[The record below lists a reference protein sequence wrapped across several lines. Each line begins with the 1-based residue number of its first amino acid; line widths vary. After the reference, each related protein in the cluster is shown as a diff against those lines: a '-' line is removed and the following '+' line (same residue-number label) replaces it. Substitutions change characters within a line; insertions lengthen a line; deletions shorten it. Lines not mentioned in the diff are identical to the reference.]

1 MRAPEHRPALAAC
14 AALAALLL
22 ATASRTV
29 SAASQIYGSF
39 PEIDASARS
48 VALGGNLAA
57 LAAGAEALGSNP
69 SGLLDV
75 DAREVTFGYAD
86 LFGLGL
92 VSHSS
97 AQAVWPLLAKSVQW
111 EGGEIRTVRRPPPA
125 NHALGLAVTN
135 LSTDIEPDRY
145 DETQLTLAF
154 ASRGFGGVRWGI
166 DYRLL
171 WAQSNLEDVG
181 ATGHAVDFGFKR
193 EWRPL
198 TLGFTARNLA
208 SAVNW
213 QRGLDEP
220 LAKRFQLA
228 VAYRPIK
235 LLTLQVTHEWVGDP
249 GTRRASSIGGE
260 IAPVAAL
267 TLRGAIRQRED
278 AIDTST
284 EWSAGAGFQAWR
296 LRIAYGIT
304 HQAQELGDT
313 QRWSGSFQF

>member
-1 MRAPEHRPALAAC
+1 MRARNRGPFIACGAVLLTLGIAGSPPPAEAA
-14 AALAALLL
+14 A
-22 ATASRTV
+22 
-29 SAASQIYGSF
+29 QIYGGF

-69 SGLLDV
+69 AGLLDT

-92 VSHSS
+92 ISHSS
-97 AQAVWPLLAKSVQW
+97 AQAAWPLLGKSVQW
-111 EGGEIRTVRRPPPA
+111 DGGEIRTVRRPPPA
-125 NHALGLAVTN
+125 NRALGVAVSN

-145 DETQLTLAF
+145 DETQLTVAF
-154 ASRGFGGVRWGI
+154 ASRGFLGFRWGA

-181 ATGHAVDFGFKR
+181 ANGHAMDFGVKR
-193 EWRPL
+193 QWRSL
-198 TLGFTARNLA
+198 TVGFAARNLA
-208 SAVNW
+208 SSVNW

-228 VAYRPIK
+228 AAFRP
-235 LLTLQVTHEWVGDP
+235 LRPLTLQATTEWVGDA
-249 GTRRASSIGGE
+249 GSRRASSLGVE
-260 IAPVAAL
+260 CAPVAAL

-278 AIDTST
+278 AVDSST
-284 EWSAGAGFQAWR
+284 EWSAGAGFQAWK
-296 LRIAYGIT
+296 LRIAYGIS
-304 HQAQELGDT
+304 HHAQELGDT